1 MNTHSAP
8 KTRES
13 CHGPNVQV
21 EMRTVLGFSQFP
33 FIAFTEDGFDSV
45 PTRVLFSVN
54 TDNTF

>member
-21 EMRTVLGFSQFP
+21 EMRNVLGFSQFP

-45 PTRVLFSVN
+45 PT
-54 TDNTF
+54 